1 MYKAM
6 FMNKLCLVVPTS
18 SHEIKIAKHIKKN
31 NLGLVCDQK
40 LKDFNKFLSQ
50 ALNNN
55 ILKNTLK
62 KICLNF
68 FPKTCLKNLSK
79 TFKNILFDSSLKLKT
94 IN

>member
-1 MYKAM
+1 MKS
-6 FMNKLCLVVPTS
+6 KLPNIL
-18 SHEIKIAKHIKKN
+18 KKN

-62 KICLNF
+62 KNMSKLF
-68 FPKTCLKNLSK
+68 SKNL
-79 TFKNILFDSSLKLKT
+79 FKEFIKNL
-94 IN
+94 